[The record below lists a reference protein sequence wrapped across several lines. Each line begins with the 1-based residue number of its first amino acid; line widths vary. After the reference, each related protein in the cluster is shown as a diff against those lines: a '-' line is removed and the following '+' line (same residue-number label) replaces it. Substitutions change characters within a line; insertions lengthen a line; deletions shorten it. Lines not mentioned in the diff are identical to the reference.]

1 MRHAMEKVLGA
12 TRSRCSSDGG
22 APIRGILLDA
32 GNTLVFVDSRRV
44 VPVLLAAGADA
55 AEALYHEAE
64 RDARLVLSL
73 ARGQG
78 VTGHEDQFWRDYFG
92 TILRRVGVPDARKAQ
107 VSETLRRM
115 HLEDH
120 LWTHVQEG
128 TVDALVRLREM
139 QCRLGVVSNADGRV
153 EALLHR
159 LGLAELVDFVID
171 SHVVGVSKPDPSIF
185 RMGSDRLGLE
195 PEECLYVGD
204 LYEIDV
210 LGARA
215 AGLQPLLLDPF
226 GRLAQ
231 WDDVERIASV
241 AELPEWLASRVSR
254 GRPGQGDGTPGG
266 G

>member
-1 MRHAMEKVLGA
+1 MH
-12 TRSRCSSDGG
+12 T
-22 APIRGILLDA
+22 PIRGVLLDA

-44 VPVLLAAGADA
+44 VPVLLEAGADE
-55 AEALYHEAE
+55 AEALYYEAE
-64 RDARLVLSL
+64 RDARMALSI

-78 VTGHEDQFWRDYFG
+78 VTGHEDQFWRDYVG
-92 TILRRVGVPDARKAQ
+92 TIVRRVGVPEARMVE

-115 HLEDH
+115 HHEDH

-128 TVDALVRLREM
+128 TVEAIVRMREM
-139 QCRLGVVSNADGRV
+139 RYRLGVVSNADGRV
-153 EALLHR
+153 EALLQR

-171 SHVVGVSKPDPSIF
+171 SHVVGVSKPDPGIF
-185 RMGSDRLGLE
+185 QMGAERLGLE

-204 LYEIDV
+204 LYAIDI

-226 GRLAQ
+226 GRLAH

-241 AELPEWLASRVSR
+241 AELPEWLAVRVSR
-254 GRPGQGDGTPGG
+254 SHAGRGDGTPGAG
-266 G
+266 

>member
-1 MRHAMEKVLGA
+1 MG
-12 TRSRCSSDGG
+12 T
-22 APIRGILLDA
+22 PIRGVLLDA

-44 VPVLLAAGADA
+44 VPVLVEAGAEA

-64 RDARLVLSL
+64 RDARLALSL

-78 VTGHEDQFWRDYFG
+78 VTGHENQFWRDYFA
-92 TILRRVGVPDARKAQ
+92 TIVERVGVPEASMLE

-115 HLEDH
+115 HHEDH
-120 LWTHVQEG
+120 LWTQVQEG
-128 TVDALVRLREM
+128 AVGALVCLREM
-139 QCRLGVVSNADGRV
+139 RYRLGVVSNADGRV
-153 EALLHR
+153 EALLQR
-159 LGLAELVDFVID
+159 VGLAELVDFVID
-171 SHVVGVSKPDPSIF
+171 SHVVGVSKPDPGIF
-185 RMGSDRLGLE
+185 RMGADRLGLE

-204 LYEIDV
+204 LYAIDV

-241 AELPEWLASRVSR
+241 SELPEWLASRVSR
-254 GRPGQGDGTPGG
+254 SSPGRGDGTPGAG
-266 G
+266 